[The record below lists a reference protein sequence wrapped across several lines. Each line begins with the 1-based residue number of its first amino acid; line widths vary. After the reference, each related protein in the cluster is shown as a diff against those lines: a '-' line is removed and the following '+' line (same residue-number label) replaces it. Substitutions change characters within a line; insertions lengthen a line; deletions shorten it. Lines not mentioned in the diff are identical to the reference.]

1 MREYFRGYTSCA
13 FLHWRAICGLFWWT
27 HEPYVPV
34 LGDNMRD
41 CFGGRISRVALH
53 WDNMEYS
60 KTNLGNLDVLGFC
73 FFMFFSVRKFC
84 VIKNYSYLC
93 IVNLKNVRICI
104 FLNLKNVGICMFLNL
119 KNVILL
125 YET

>member
-1 MREYFRGYTSCA
+1 MFS
-13 FLHWRAICGLFWWT
+13 
-27 HEPYVPV
+27 
-34 LGDNMRD
+34 
-41 CFGGRISRVALH
+41 
-53 WDNMEYS
+53 
-60 KTNLGNLDVLGFC
+60 GFV
-73 FFMFFSVRKFC
+73 FFMFFCVRKFC

-93 IVNLKNVRICI
+93 IVNLKNVGICM

>member
-1 MREYFRGYTSCA
+1 
-13 FLHWRAICGLFWWT
+13 
-27 HEPYVPV
+27 
-34 LGDNMRD
+34 
-41 CFGGRISRVALH
+41 
-53 WDNMEYS
+53 MEYS
-60 KTNLGNLDVLGFC
+60 KTNLGDLDVLGVC
-73 FFMFFSVRKFC
+73 FFMFFCVRKFC

-93 IVNLKNVRICI
+93 TVNLKNVGICI